1 MAVDDVKDIG
11 LKRLLGKILNRLHP
25 EQMFKVVQLSTTF
38 TAPASGTAD
47 TSFSAYTAAYPATD
61 WRAIALSGWDIDG
74 TGISY
79 ARIYAVNL
87 ANGGTSSA
95 TVHYQVGNTNTTA
108 YSWTLRPFVTYA
120 KIK

>member
-1 MAVDDVKDIG
+1 MKNVNVK
-11 LKRLLGKILNRLHP
+11 KLLSQILTRLHP

-38 TAPASGTAD
+38 TATASSTAD
-47 TSFSAYTAAYPATD
+47 TSFSAYTTSYPATN
-61 WRAIALSGWDIDG
+61 WRAIALAGWDLDG
-74 TGISY
+74 TGIGN

-95 TVHYQVGNTNTTA
+95 TVHYQIGNVASTT